1 MSYNIDLKNEILEN
15 RPLRVRHKKA
25 YAYGLL
31 LFAQLFG
38 QEMRFS
44 TEHKGI
50 ARLYA
55 SAATSVVGIAG
66 SVTTYTHI
74 QAGKTVYDV
83 QVDSSEDSVAIQQF
97 FHHEADTIQ
106 IEVFQ
111 SDEDIAAFCS
121 GAFLACG
128 SMHDPQKNYHLEF
141 LLPRAGLEESFARLL
156 DGMGYTPLVTERRGQ
171 RVLFFRD
178 SEQIEGLLAIMGA
191 TRQALDLMNIKIYKD
206 IRNKANRQKNCD
218 TANIDKA
225 ISAGAKQL
233 QQIQLIK
240 ERLGLE
246 SLEDDLRA
254 MVEVRLAHPEASLRE
269 LADLMTPPLSR
280 SGVNHRLARLKK
292 IAEELEAEEK
302 AGKKKNG

>member
-1 MSYNIDLKNEILEN
+1 MSYNVDLKNELLEN

-31 LFAQLFG
+31 LFAQCFG
-38 QEMRFS
+38 EEMRFS

-55 SAATSVVGIAG
+55 SAATSVVGISG

-83 QVDSSEDSVAIQQF
+83 QVDNPDDCLAINRFFDQQEDAVQV
-97 FHHEADTIQ
+97 D
-106 IEVFQ
+106 VFQ
-111 SDEDIAAFCS
+111 TDADIAAFFS

-128 SMHDPQKNYHLEF
+128 SMHDPEKNYHLEF

-156 DGMGYTPLVTERRGQ
+156 EGMGYTPLFTERRGQ
-171 RVLFFRD
+171 KVLFYRD

-191 TRQALDLMNIKIYKD
+191 TRKVLDLMNIKIVKD

-225 ISAGAKQL
+225 IHAGSKQL
-233 QQIQLIK
+233 QQIRLIK
-240 ERLGLE
+240 ERMGLE
-246 SLEDDLRA
+246 SLEDDLRE
-254 MVEVRLAHPEASLRE
+254 MVEVRLAHPEASLRDLAE
-269 LADLMTPPLSR
+269 LMNPPLSR

-292 IAEELEAEEK
+292 IAEELEQEEK